1 MIDQC
6 AAIGRRRH
14 AVRRRKVLPSPASFG
29 RTDARFSQQEPAVGA
44 VSQEYLMKAISI
56 AMVLAVVSTPALAR
70 KADHHK
76 HVRHHHRHVVVVDA
90 QQPFG
95 SWGMAGPAGFDAPA
109 RAPRLARDA
118 APGQGAY
125 ADMVSR
131 HAAANGIPVSLVHR
145 VIMRESR
152 YNPRAVS
159 KGNYGMMQIRLG
171 TARAM
176 GYSGTAAGL
185 LDPETNMTY
194 AVKYLAGAYK
204 AAGGSEGGAVANY
217 ARGYYHQAKRQ
228 GLSPYEAPGSEAFA
242 MQPSLVMQTPA
253 RGAHARRMDSKR
265 IGFDPTARMTVDR
278 YTPF

>member
-1 MIDQC
+1 
-6 AAIGRRRH
+6 
-14 AVRRRKVLPSPASFG
+14 
-29 RTDARFSQQEPAVGA
+29 
-44 VSQEYLMKAISI
+44 MKAISI
-56 AMVLAVVSTPALAR
+56 AITLAVVSTPALAR
-70 KADHHK
+70 DHHR
-76 HVRHHHRHVVVVDA
+76 HARHHHRHAIIVDA

-95 SWGMAGPAGFDAPA
+95 SWGMAAPAGFDAPT
-109 RAPRLARDA
+109 RAPRMARDA

-125 ADMVSR
+125 ADMVAR
-131 HAAANGIPVSLVHR
+131 HAAANGVPVSLVHR

-176 GYSGTAAGL
+176 GYTGSAAGL

-228 GLSPYEAPGSEAFA
+228 NLSPYEAPGSAAFA
-242 MQPSLVMQTPA
+242 MQTSAQDVRVGRRDFEMTA
-253 RGAHARRMDSKR
+253 DRHAV
-265 IGFDPTARMTVDR
+265 F
-278 YTPF
+278 